1 MAANGAQDGEARA
14 RLRQELLALRRMES
28 AVVRADLDHPIVLGI
43 ERYHRLR
50 YLLSFAQLT
59 TFQPGAAG
67 EARPNGRR
75 EVSVADELAAFRA
88 HVADDLSGP
97 LREERD
103 PVRRLQSASLVLE
116 RLETPLA
123 DARRNVLER
132 HGDECSVEELDAEVG
147 TKVLVSV
154 AGGGGGAGYVYI
166 GAYQRLEAA
175 GLVPVYVIGSSIGAL
190 MGLFRAR
197 ARSADWEAYIELAKG
212 LDRRTLFSPVS
223 LRRRYG
229 LPGLLALNLRG
240 TLAPHFA
247 GVDGSAPRMHDLE
260 IPFDAVV
267 AGVRRRTF
275 NRLPRRFRTGPD
287 VTEAYEPDTRRSPL
301 RLAPVV
307 ASRMW
312 QVGAFFD
319 PRVTKPL
326 MIGSDP
332 LTESFDAIDAAG
344 FSAAIPG
351 VLHYDVTTTDEHM
364 DLVCKELLEREEVAA
379 LVDGGVAA
387 NVPAELAW
395 RQVQGGRLGTR
406 NVFVLAFEC
415 FHPQWDP
422 AHLWLQPITQAV
434 QLQMNRNAPF
444 ADWVVRFEPTLSPVN
459 LVPEPER
466 LDEAIGWG
474 RADAERIL
482 PFVERMLDPVRYAP
496 AG

>member
-14 RLRQELLALRRMES
+14 RLRQDLLALRRMES
-28 AVVRADLDHPIVLGI
+28 AAVRADLDHPTVLGVQ
-43 ERYHRLR
+43 RYHRLR

-67 EARPNGRR
+67 SGRAGGRR
-75 EVSVADELAAFRA
+75 EVAVGDELDAFRA
-88 HVADDLSGP
+88 RVADDLAGP

-103 PVRRLQSASLVLE
+103 PVRRLQSAALVLE
-116 RLETPLA
+116 RLEAPLA
-123 DARRNVLER
+123 EARAHVLER
-132 HGDECSVEELDAEVG
+132 HGDELSQEELDAEVG

-166 GAYQRLEAA
+166 GAYQRLEEA
-175 GLVPVYVIGSSIGAL
+175 GLIPAYVIGSSIGAL

-197 ARSADWEAYIELAKG
+197 ARSADWDAYIELAKS
-212 LDRRTLFSPVS
+212 LDRRRLFAPVS

-229 LPGLLALNLRG
+229 LPGLLALNLRE
-240 TLAPHFA
+240 TLAPLFSDA
-247 GVDGSAPRMHDLE
+247 DGSTLRLHDLE
-260 IPFDAVV
+260 ISFDAVV

-287 VTEAYEPDTRRSPL
+287 VTEAYEPESRRSPL

-326 MIGSDP
+326 VVGSDP

-351 VLHYDVTTTDEHM
+351 VLHYDVTTTGEHM

-395 RQVQGGRLGTR
+395 RQIQAGRLGTR
-406 NVFVLAFEC
+406 NAFLLAFDC
-415 FHPQWDP
+415 FHPKWDP

-466 LDEAIGWG
+466 LDAAVDWG
-474 RADAERIL
+474 RADAERVL
-482 PFVERMLDPVRYAP
+482 PFVERMLDPVRYEP